1 MKIPQRTETADSAAR
16 LKRAH
21 ELDAR
26 VTESFAVICAGFANT
41 TKNDFPPDWV
51 DQSGFEQFIKSRG
64 IILTSA
70 DKTGLLVLGT
80 VFGAGA
86 ILSPQTIFDVLTKF
100 NPARNAEAVN
110 A

>member
-1 MKIPQRTETADSAAR
+1 MNNPNALQTENQKSRAERFAELDTHINQNLAEI
-16 LKRAH
+16 KRA
-21 ELDAR
+21 
-26 VTESFAVICAGFANT
+26 FANISKT
-41 TKNDFPPDWV
+41 DLPSDWV